1 MELEQIKKEIYSLY
15 NETLRK
21 DIYFNTSSYAWLLGS
36 EVLKELENTNLIV
49 FNTLFA
55 IKVIEDVENET
66 SIKLLKNVTEV

>member
-1 MELEQIKKEIYSLY
+1 MLEQIKKEIYSLY

-21 DIYFNTSSYAWLLGS
+21 DIYFNTSSYTWLLGS

-66 SIKLLKNVTEV
+66 SIKLLKDVTEV

>member
-1 MELEQIKKEIYSLY
+1 MLEQIKKEIYTLY

-21 DIYFNTSSYAWLLGS
+21 DIYFNTSSYTWLLGS
-36 EVLKELENTNLIV
+36 EVLKELENTNLII

-66 SIKLLKNVTEV
+66 SIKLLKDVTEV